1 MLETATFIDRNSR
14 SIRTS
19 AIDTQHLTLS
29 CDNRP
34 GIVAA
39 VSAALFE
46 SGADITEAQQFD
58 DMGTGRFFMR
68 VAFHLTESGRRIDA
82 LLDRFLI
89 VAGRFGMR
97 WKMHRRAIKKRVLIL
112 ASRQSHC
119 LMDLLYQTRIGTLP
133 MEVVGIASNHPRDAL
148 DAVVSE
154 DIPYHYLPTEPSGK
168 AQQEMAILRL
178 CDKTS
183 ADLVVLARY
192 MQILSPELCVSLSE
206 RCINIHHSF
215 LPGFKGAKPY
225 NQAFERGVKMIGA
238 TAHYVTQDLDEG
250 PIIAQDVESVTHSD
264 TVESLSNRGRD
275 IERRVL
281 TRAVRYHLENR
292 ILLNGHKTVVFT
304 D

>member
-133 MEVVGIASNHPRDAL
+133 MEVVGIASNHPRDVL

-168 AQQEMAILRL
+168 ARQEMAILRL

-192 MQILSPELCVSLSE
+192 MQILSPELCAALSE

-238 TAHYVTQDLDEG
+238 TAHYVTEDLDEG

>member
-1 MLETATFIDRNSR
+1 MLEITSVIDRPS
-14 SIRTS
+14 S
-19 AIDTQHLTLS
+19 AARRPPIDTHHLTLS

-34 GIVAA
+34 GIVSA
-39 VSAALFE
+39 VSTALFE

-58 DMGTGRFFMR
+58 DMASGRFFMR
-68 VAFHLTESGRRIDA
+68 VAFHLTESSRRIDA
-82 LLDRFLI
+82 LVDRFLN
-89 VAGRFGMR
+89 VAARFDMR
-97 WKMHRRAIKKRVLIL
+97 WKMHRRAVKPRVLIL
-112 ASRQSHC
+112 ASRQAHC
-119 LMDLLYQTRIGTLP
+119 LIDLLYQTRIGTLP
-133 MEVVGIASNHPRDAL
+133 MEVIGIASNHPPESL
-148 DAVVSE
+148 DAVVPPE
-154 DIPYHYLPTEPSGK
+154 IPYHYLPVEPGGK
-168 AQQEMAILRL
+168 AQQERAILRL

-192 MQILSPELCVSLSE
+192 MQILSPGLCIALAE

-225 NQAFERGVKMIGA
+225 SQAFERGVKMIGA

-250 PIIAQDVESVTHSD
+250 PIIAQDVENVTHLD
-264 TVESLSNRGRD
+264 TVESLTNRGRD